1 MLPGTFKNTTVAIFG
16 LGIEGIDL
24 LHYLYDEGAKI
35 KLYDQK
41 SNDKILNILQKF
53 DKKQIEVHFGNVPED
68 SIKDV
73 KYAFVSQG
81 IPLKSPQLEII
92 NKNNIQ
98 IESMTSLFFN
108 RCNAPIIG
116 ITGTSGKTTTTAL
129 VRSILEQSN
138 HDYVIGGNIGVGM
151 LGLLKN
157 IKHNTKV
164 IMELSHTQLQLLTS
178 SPQISCL
185 TNISP
190 NHLDQF
196 SWEEYIALKEKITMN
211 QNNNEYFIVNFDDS
225 KSKQIANK
233 SKAKPVYFSMNK
245 ELEFGVYLNKEGYLI
260 SKITKKEKSILHK
273 NEMKIRGNH
282 NISNALAA
290 IAITSVLG
298 IESRDCKL
306 GIMNFK
312 GVEHRLES
320 ICKVNDIE
328 FINDSMATTPD
339 RTMTGLES
347 IDDPIILLL
356 GGQDKNLDFKKLE
369 KIINQK
375 CRVVIVFGISRK
387 KILQEI
393 SNINSKIIQTTNL
406 KDATTKAFNEVQAG
420 ESVLLSPGCASFDE
434 FDNFAERG
442 EKFKTYINQLLEM
455 QGVSNE

>member
-1 MLPGTFKNTTVAIFG
+1 MLPKTFKNKTVAIFG
-16 LGIEGIDL
+16 LGVEGIDL
-24 LHYLYDEGAKI
+24 LDYLYNEGAKI

-41 SNDKILNILQKF
+41 SNDKILNILEKF
-53 DKKQIEVHFGNVPED
+53 DKKQVEAHFGKVPEN

-98 IESMTSLFFN
+98 IESMASLFFN

-129 VRSILEQSN
+129 VQSILEQGN

-151 LGLLKN
+151 LGLLKK

-164 IMELSHTQLQLLTS
+164 IMELSHTQLQLLTN
-178 SPQISCL
+178 SPHISCL
-185 TNISP
+185 TNITP

-211 QNNNEYFIVNFDDS
+211 QNNNEYFIVNFDDAI
-225 KSKQIANK
+225 SKQIANK
-233 SKAKPVYFSMNK
+233 SKATPVYFSMNK
-245 ELEFGVYLNKEGYLI
+245 ELEFGAYLNQEGYLI
-260 SKITKKEKSILHK
+260 SKIIKSKKQILHK
-273 NEMKIRGNH
+273 SEMKIRGDH

-290 IAITSVLG
+290 IAIASLLG
-298 IESRDCKL
+298 IESNDCKL
-306 GIMNFK
+306 GIMNFT

-320 ICKVNDIE
+320 ICKVNNIE
-328 FINDSMATTPD
+328 YINDSIATTPD

-347 IDDPIILLL
+347 IDNPIILLL
-356 GGQDKNLDFKKLE
+356 GGQDKNLNFKKLE

-375 CRVVIVFGISRK
+375 CRVVIVFGTSRE

-406 KDATTKAFNEVQAG
+406 KDATSKAFNEAESG

-434 FDNFAERG
+434 FENFAERG
-442 EKFKTYINQLLEM
+442 EKFKTYINQLLNIK
-455 QGVSNE
+455 GGTNE